1 MVGINAA
8 YEAIRRGAPAMPRSA
23 PERPRAPSPPQAAA
37 TQAAAPSW
45 TTTPPPGAPFPA
57 PIRADWL
64 DHLELLGW
72 LVLLAGAAA
81 LVRVLVILLGPPLD
95 TSWFLQAWAAAT
107 LAWLGHERLV
117 SPSR

>member
-37 TQAAAPSW
+37 AQAAAPSW

-57 PIRADWL
+57 PVRAGWL
-64 DHLELLGW
+64 DHLEILGW